1 MVGLFFFCGND
12 LMTFDNLITQIRDIE
27 PSWERTEQIEQLI
40 HILNKEPGILK
51 HRWSFLLSE
60 GYNWWTAWDGHGWE
74 FIWKRF
80 LIEVGIHWDS
90 LSIEEKEYFSI
101 FDVKE
106 KYGTL
111 RVVIDNRVSLSG
123 YDDKISELES
133 ILDHLS
139 SVTCVCCGK
148 QPRDSRGK
156 NLIWLTPG
164 WTTPYCK
171 NCLRKVFFKYRK
183 ADKQEFDR
191 YAKECRTVVTN
202 FGSVLIQNNCRT
214 HIYRRPAY
222 NWLETYKEY
231 KE

>member
-1 MVGLFFFCGND
+1 MK
-12 LMTFDNLITQIRDIE
+12 

-40 HILNKEPGILK
+40 HILNKEPAGIFK
-51 HRWSFLLSE
+51 RWSFLFCE
-60 GYNWWTAWDGHGWE
+60 GYNWWTAWDRHGWE

-90 LSIEEKEYFSI
+90 LPIEEKEYFSI

-111 RVVIDNRVSLSG
+111 RVSLSN
-123 YDDKISELES
+123 YDDKFSELES
-133 ILDHLS
+133 ILDHIS

-164 WTTPYCK
+164 WTSPYCK
-171 NCLRKVFFKYRK
+171 DCLRKVYFGYRK

-191 YAKECRTVVTN
+191 YAKQCRTVVTN
-202 FGSVLIQNNCRT
+202 FKSVSVHNNCRT
-214 HIYRRPAY
+214 HVYRRPAY
-222 NWLETYKEY
+222 NWLEIYKEY
-231 KE
+231 IE